1 LLRIQRAVL
10 LELLG
15 VFALALLVVTGTLF
29 TGRTLQTM
37 SQMQGLQ
44 FQAVLALLPSI
55 LPVALAYA
63 LPYAFLL
70 AVAFTYGRMVS
81 DRELVALRVSGVH
94 PRVVVAPV
102 VGVGTVLS
110 LALFASFGWLIPGA
124 TQEFRMQQRNFPD
137 LFLAALGGSDA
148 FITFRQFRLSFSSY
162 EPGEQPGGLGVFRD
176 FELDQRDEEG
186 NLVRKI
192 LGEEARLRRDGDD
205 LVLETPFAWLFMEK
219 GRPETGPRKV
229 TVGDPVSVGPGGTA
243 AGGKAKNGGGAG
255 PGVSVGSV
263 EGLGAATSFKDALG
277 NKQFER
283 KAKDVELPDLLYMV
297 ERGDLPKVPRFR
309 SLVELHARLA
319 GALTPLV
326 FGLVAAA
333 VCLNLSVR
341 SRRLLGFLLAFLPT
355 VLVHFP
361 LALAGKSLAESQRVA
376 PWIGMWLADAVLLL
390 GAGVLLRRAYVR

>member
-1 LLRIQRAVL
+1 MTCAS
-10 LELLG
+10 
-15 VFALALLVVTGTLF
+15 ASTLF
-29 TGRTLQTM
+29 TARTLQTM

-94 PRVVVAPV
+94 PRVVVSPV
-102 VGVGTVLS
+102 VGVGAVLS
-110 LALFASFGWLIPGA
+110 LALFGSFGWMIPGA

-137 LFLAALGGSDA
+137 LFIAALRGSDA
-148 FITFRQFRLSFSSY
+148 FITFRQFRLSYSSY
-162 EPGEQPGGLGVFRD
+162 EPGTEPGGLGVFRD

-192 LGEEARLRRDGDD
+192 LGEEAQLHLDGDD

-219 GRPETGPRKV
+219 GRPETGPKTV
-229 TVGDPVSVGPGGTA
+229 KVGDPVSVGPGGTA
-243 AGGKAKNGGGAG
+243 AGGRAAKGLGGGGAG

-319 GALTPLV
+319 GSVTPLV

-361 LALAGKSLAESQRVA
+361 LALAGKSLAESRSVA

>member
-15 VFALALLVVTGTLF
+15 TFALALLVVTGTLF

-37 SQMQGLQ
+37 SQVQGLQ
-44 FQAVLALLPSI
+44 FRYVLSLLPSI

-102 VGVGTVLS
+102 VGVGAVLS
-110 LALFASFGWLIPGA
+110 LALFGSFGWVIPGA

-162 EPGEQPGGLGVFRD
+162 EPGTEPGGLGVFRD
-176 FELDQRDEEG
+176 FELDQRDEQG
-186 NLVRKI
+186 DLVRKI
-192 LGEEARLRRDGDD
+192 LGEEARLRRDGED
-205 LVLETPFAWLFMEK
+205 LVLVTPFAWVFLEK
-219 GRPETGPRKV
+219 GRPETGPLEVKV
-229 TVGDPVSVGPGGTA
+229 GSPIKTGPGAPRSVSVA
-243 AGGKAKNGGGAG
+243 SIEA
-255 PGVSVGSV
+255 
-263 EGLGAATSFKDALG
+263 LGASTSFKEALG

-283 KAKDVELPDLLYMV
+283 KAKDVEMPDLLYMV
-297 ERGDLPKVPRFR
+297 ERGPLPKVPQYR
-309 SLVELHARLA
+309 SVIELHGRLA

-361 LALAGKSLAESQRVA
+361 LALAGKSLAESRRVS
-376 PWIGMWLADAVLLL
+376 PWVGMWLADAVLLL
-390 GAGVLLRRAYVR
+390 GAGLLLRRAYRR